1 MEPITD
7 LKAILHSKRANIY
20 YLEKC
25 RVMQKDGRVLYLT
38 ETKDENL
45 YWNIP
50 IANTTVILLGTGTS
64 ITQAA
69 MRMLA
74 SAGVLV
80 GFCGG
85 GATPLLSGNE
95 IEWLTP
101 QSEYRPTEY
110 VQGWLSFWFDDSKRL
125 RVAKAFQ
132 QARLDY
138 IKRIWDKDRELKNE
152 NFSIGDLEI
161 SLAMGSY
168 ATQIEAAE
176 KVSDLLQREA
186 LLTKQL
192 YRYAA
197 KVTQF
202 GNFTRD
208 HQAADF
214 ANGFLNHGNYLAYGL
229 AASTLWVLG
238 IPHGFAVMHGK
249 TRRGALV
256 FDVADLVKDAIVLPW
271 AFVCAKE
278 KMSEQEFRQQCLQK
292 FTEYKALDFMFEQ
305 VKQQA
310 IQNIECSLPLG
321 EAKGEEKHP

>member
-1 MEPITD
+1 MEQLTD

-38 ETKDENL
+38 EAKDQNY

-85 GATPLLSGNE
+85 GGTPLFSGSE

-110 VQGWLSFWFDDSKRL
+110 IQGWLKFWFDDNKRL
-125 RVAKAFQ
+125 TVAKAFQ
-132 QARLDY
+132 EARVAY
-138 IKRIWDKDRELKNE
+138 LKNVWARDRDLKAE
-152 NFSIGDLEI
+152 GIYVDDLEI
-161 SLAMGSY
+161 STALNGY
-168 ATQIEAAE
+168 AEQFESAQ
-176 KVSDLLQREA
+176 KVGDLLQREA

-192 YRYAA
+192 YRYVA
-197 KVTQF
+197 KASKLDGFV
-202 GNFTRD
+202 RD
-208 HQAADF
+208 RENTDL

-229 AASTLWVLG
+229 AATTLWVLG
-238 IPHGFAVMHGK
+238 IPHGFAVLHGK

-256 FDVADLVKDAIVLPW
+256 FDVADLIKDAIVLPW
-271 AFVCAKE
+271 AFICAKE
-278 KMSEQEFRQQCLQK
+278 KMTEQEFRQQVLQK
-292 FTEYKALDFMFEQ
+292 FTEHKALDFMFDQ
-305 VKQQA
+305 LKQQA
-310 IQNIECSLPLG
+310 LRDDLI
-321 EAKGEEKHP
+321 